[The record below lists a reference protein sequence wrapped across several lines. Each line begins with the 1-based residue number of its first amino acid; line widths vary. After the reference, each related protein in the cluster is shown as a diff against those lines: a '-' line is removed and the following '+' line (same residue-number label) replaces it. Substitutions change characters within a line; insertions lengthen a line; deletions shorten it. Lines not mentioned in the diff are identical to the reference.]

1 MPGGAGHGGCRM
13 LAQVFEL
20 APTRFTRDPLTCSPC
35 SGQRKQ
41 APKFLNEGLS
51 CIEAKLDPEYV

>member
-1 MPGGAGHGGCRM
+1 M